1 MSATIKT
8 EHLEMRL
15 KTDLI
20 DRIDLWRNSQTDTPS
35 RAEAAQRLIEQGLSK
50 ENSNKIVFSN
60 SEKIILLML
69 CEVAKNT
76 NTESNIP
83 EIIDSIITG
92 GHTWAIKSEFP
103 SLFHNQE
110 DDPYKVSE
118 VKKIIAM
125 WWYIESSYE
134 RLTEKDKEQVNEK
147 IKPFHVLFRGFD
159 GNSEAE
165 HLSIA
170 RFLIGT
176 LGQFPLFK
184 TRELNANF
192 PTLDGY
198 RRMLALFE
206 PIHQELMGQDLDALF
221 IIELINERT
230 NRNQR

>member
-1 MSATIKT
+1 MSAPNKT
-8 EHLEMRL
+8 ERIEIRFNA
-15 KTDLI
+15 DLI
-20 DRIDLWRNSQTDTPS
+20 ERIDTWRNTQSESLTRP
-35 RAEAAQRLIEQGLSK
+35 EAVQKLVEQSLNK
-50 ENSNKIVFSN
+50 ESSNKVVFTN
-60 SEKIILLML
+60 AEKIILLML

-110 DDPYKVSE
+110 DDPQKVNE

-125 WWYIESSYE
+125 WWYIESSFE
-134 RLTEKDKEQVNEK
+134 RLSEKDKEQVNEK

-170 RFLIGT
+170 HFLIGT

-184 TRELNANF
+184 NRELNANF

-206 PIHQELMGQDLDALF
+206 PIHKELMGQDLDAAF
-221 IIELINERT
+221 IIVLINERT
-230 NRNQR
+230 NRNQK